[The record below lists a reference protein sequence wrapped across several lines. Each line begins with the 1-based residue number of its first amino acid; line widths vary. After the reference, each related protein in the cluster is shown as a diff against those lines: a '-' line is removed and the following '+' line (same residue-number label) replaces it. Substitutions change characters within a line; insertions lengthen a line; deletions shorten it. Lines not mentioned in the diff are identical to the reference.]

1 MQIHVT
7 PISHTIPQVMDELN
21 LSRATVYVEIN
32 SNRLRT
38 YKIGRRRMV
47 SHDALLEYIHAR
59 EAESVAEVK
68 LIAAEAKAE
77 SAREAE
83 AKKAEE
89 DETEAEVE
97 ELVQ

>member
-7 PISHTIPQVMDELN
+7 RISHTISQVMDELN

-32 SNRLRT
+32 NNRLRT

-47 SHDALLEYIHAR
+47 SHDALLEYIRAR
-59 EAESVAEVK
+59 EAESVAEAK

-77 SAREAE
+77 SARGAEAE
-83 AKKAEE
+83 KAEE
-89 DETEAEVE
+89 GEEEEAE
-97 ELVQ
+97 ELAQ